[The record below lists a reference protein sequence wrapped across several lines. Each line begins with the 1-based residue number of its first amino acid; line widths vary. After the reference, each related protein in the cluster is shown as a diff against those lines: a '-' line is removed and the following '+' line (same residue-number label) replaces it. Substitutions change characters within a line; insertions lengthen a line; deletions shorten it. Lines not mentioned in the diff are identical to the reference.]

1 DARGS
6 HPGGARTLSAP
17 DGFARSPPGLPPAP
31 LTVASRRRSPPPLPA
46 VTAKKPVVYSLTPC
60 PCEENNVTLA
70 CLVSDYF
77 PEPAIVTWVSNAPYS
92 TSTYPAAVG
101 SDSLYSLSSQLT
113 TPLSNLDG
121 NNIKCTVQ
129 HILSPSCF
137 SADICPVPSND
148 GENPAPV
155 GRPAQRCSLR
165 PDIPLMVVEL
175 QPPSLEDLFLSQN
188 ASITCVASNVKVPG
202 DVTFSWKRQK
212 AGTLDVVPGQPTRQD
227 NGLYR
232 LTSVLKVCADEWN
245 SGETFTCTVASPELA
260 VPVTKS
266 AKKDIGRTNPVRAP
280 SVYVFAP
287 PAEEL
292 ALEETATL
300 TCLATGFSPR
310 DVLVTWTQQERPVPS
325 KSFAVFGPEEDAGAY
340 TVYSKLSV
348 PWADWQRGDSFACVV
363 GHEGLPITFV
373 QKSLD
378 KASGKP
384 ASVNVSVVLAD
395 ADITC
400 Y

>member
-1 DARGS
+1 SA
-6 HPGGARTLSAP
+6 PGAPREPLSA
-17 DGFARSPPGLPPAP
+17 S
-31 LTVASRRRSPPPLPA
+31 
-46 VTAKKPVVYSLTPC
+46 
-60 PCEENNVTLA
+60 ENNVTLA

-129 HILSPSCF
+129 HSPTCSWP
-137 SADICPVPSND
+137 CP
-148 GENPAPV
+148 
-155 GRPAQRCSLR
+155 QHL
-165 PDIPLMVVEL
+165 EL